1 MAKPGA
7 SAVGIV
13 LVNYN
18 GMRFMPDCLASL
30 QQIDEPHARI
40 VVVDNASTDG
50 SAAWVAARYPEITLI
65 QMPTNQGIT
74 GGNNAGIQWCLA
86 NGCEYILLLNND
98 TVVEPDFLRHMLCH
112 ADSRTLVVPRIY
124 YYDNRQLLNS
134 HIGHFDFW
142 RGVNVQYLYG
152 KPESPSS
159 RQMHIVT
166 MASTCAM
173 LIPKA
178 IIEDV
183 GIMDDAYFLYYDD
196 TDFIARAVNG
206 GAVIKYIP
214 NAVIYHRE
222 SSSSGGWTVSPLSMY
237 YNTRNRLYFMFKHQ
251 RLKPI
256 LTFFLLYFFV
266 GRGVMVARYILR
278 GEIRMAS
285 ALCKG
290 IADFFRGNMGQAPA
304 HRFSERPAR

>member
-1 MAKPGA
+1 MAKA
-7 SAVGIV
+7 DLSVVGIV

-30 QQIDEPHARI
+30 QQMRQAQARI

-50 SAAWVAARYPEITLI
+50 SAAWVAQHYPSVTLI
-65 QMPTNQGIT
+65 QLPTNQGVT
-74 GGNNAGIQWCLA
+74 GGNNAGIEWCLA
-86 NGCEYILLLNND
+86 NGCDYILLLNND
-98 TVVEPDFLRHMLCH
+98 TVVEPDFLHHLLLH
-112 ADSRTLVVPRIY
+112 ADARTLIVPRVY
-124 YYDNRQLLNS
+124 FYDNRHLLNS
-134 HIGHFDFW
+134 HIGHFDFR

-159 RQMHIVT
+159 RQMQLVT

-178 IIEDV
+178 IIDEI

-196 TDFIARAVNG
+196 TDFIARAVSH

-214 NAVIYHRE
+214 DAVVYHRE
-222 SSSSGGWTVSPLSMY
+222 SSSSGGWAVSPLSMY

-251 RLKPI
+251 QQKLT

-266 GRGVMVARYILR
+266 GRIITLARYILR
-278 GEIRMAS
+278 GETRIAA

-290 IADFFRGNMGQAPA
+290 IADFFKGNMGRAPT
-304 HRFSERPAR
+304 HRF

>member
-1 MAKPGA
+1 MAR
-7 SAVGIV
+7 SDQRVGIV

-30 QQIDEPHARI
+30 QQMGEPQAKI

-50 SAAWVAARYPEITLI
+50 SAAWVAEHYPSVALI
-65 QMPTNQGIT
+65 QLPTNGGVT
-74 GGNNAGIQWCLA
+74 GGNNAGIEWCLA
-86 NGCEYILLLNND
+86 NGCDYILLLNND
-98 TVVEPDFLRHMLCH
+98 TVVEPDFLQHLLLH
-112 ADSRTLVVPRIY
+112 TDARTMTVPRVY
-124 YYDNRQLLNS
+124 FYDNRQLLNS

-152 KPESPSS
+152 KPESASS
-159 RQMHIVT
+159 RQMQQVT

-178 IIEDV
+178 IIDEV

-196 TDFIARAVNG
+196 TDFIARAVKH

-214 NAVIYHRE
+214 EAVIYHRE
-222 SSSSGGWTVSPLSMY
+222 SSSSGGWAISPLSMY

-251 RLKPI
+251 QQKLI
-256 LTFFLLYFFV
+256 LIFFLVYFFL
-266 GRGVMVARYILR
+266 GRIVTLARHIVR
-278 GEIRMAS
+278 GETRIAT

-290 IADFFRGNMGQAPA
+290 IADFFKGNMGRAPA
-304 HRFSERPAR
+304 QRF

>member
-1 MAKPGA
+1 MAKPA
-7 SAVGIV
+7 QSAVGIV

-30 QQIDEPHARI
+30 QQIDEPRARI

-50 SAAWVAARYPEITLI
+50 SAEWVAAQHPAVALI
-65 QMPTNQGIT
+65 RLSANQGVT

-86 NGCEYILLLNND
+86 NGCDYVLLLNND
-98 TVVEPDFLRHMLCH
+98 TVVEPDFLRHLLCH
-112 ADSRTLVVPRIY
+112 ADQRTLIVPRVY
-124 YYDNRQLLNS
+124 FYDNRQLLNS

-159 RQMHIVT
+159 RQMQIVT

-173 LIPKA
+173 LIPKP
-178 IIEDV
+178 IIDEI

-196 TDFIARAVNG
+196 TDFIARAVRR

-214 NAVIYHRE
+214 DAVIYHRE
-222 SSSSGGWTVSPLSMY
+222 SSSSGGGAISPLSMY

-251 RLKPI
+251 RQK
-256 LTFFLLYFFV
+256 LTLAFFLLYFFL
-266 GRGVMVARYILR
+266 GRGVVIARYILR
-278 GEIRMAS
+278 GETRIAT

-290 IADFFRGNMGQAPA
+290 IADFFKGNMGRAPA
-304 HRFSERPAR
+304 HRF